1 MFDHVFS
8 LWIGIKK
15 LMTLVE
21 MAKQAEGVEAFKF
34 FSLLEDERAIEYGTD
49 LMDDVFGSSLK

>member
-1 MFDHVFS
+1 
-8 LWIGIKK
+8 
-15 LMTLVE
+15 MTLVE